1 MSPQR
6 VHELLPAI
14 VVRDGRAALAAEI
27 DRALKSEERHRYNQY
42 AWEGSF
48 FLLALA
54 LCIAVIARALR
65 AEARVHEEQESF
77 LALVSHQ
84 FKTPLAS
91 LQLSLET
98 LALRAPPPQGAR
110 TLIER
115 MLADLARME
124 LMVTQILES
133 ARLERGRVELRP
145 EALPLAA
152 AVARVLAQLEERAR
166 QERIVLKCDIAAG
179 LCVQSDPLALD
190 VVLRNVLENALA
202 AVQAAG
208 GGRIEVQ
215 ARAANGEVQLTVR
228 DSGVGFRPADGA
240 RLFEKFTRLH
250 GRRRPLRHRSRTLH
264 RPPHDAARPRSR
276 QRAQR
281 GSRTGG
287 AARAHLAGGARGT
300 GGGCAGEHVVS
311 APMPAAAH
319 VLVVEDDPHLAAGV
333 MENLRAEGYEVST
346 AADGMQALEWLAAH
360 ACELIVLDVML
371 PGMDGFGVCRT
382 LREQGNTTPVLFLT
396 ARGDPADRVRGLEAG
411 GDDYLAKPFHLQ
423 EFLLRVRAILRR
435 WDWYRSA
442 SATAATAVLRFGG
455 NEVDFRAFRARSWNG
470 EAQELTEKEAMI
482 LKVLAE
488 HAGEIVSR
496 EDLLERVWGYDV
508 FPSTRTVDNFILR
521 LRKRFEKDPANPR
534 HFLTVWGVGYRFL
547 GEGGP

>member
-1 MSPQR
+1 MKATRVFQLTALALVVVAAVQVGWWLYDQHAYTVEKVLAARGAYREQTAAAQALLAAGVSPQQL
-6 VHELLPAI
+6 HELLPAI

-42 AWEGSF
+42 AWEGAF

-166 QERIVLKCDIAAG
+166 QERIVLECDIAAG

-215 ARAANGEVQLTVR
+215 ARAANGEVHLTVR
-228 DSGVGFRPADGA
+228 DSGVGFGAADGA

-250 GRRRPLRHRSRTLH
+250 GS
-264 RPPHDAARPRSR
+264 
-276 QRAQR
+276 
-281 GSRTGG
+281 
-287 AARAHLAGGARGT
+287 AGHYGT
-300 GGGCAGEHVVS
+300 GLGLFIVRRMMELAHGRVS
-311 APMPAAAH
+311 AHSAGVGQGAQLELTWPAAAAA
-319 VLVVEDDPHLAAGV
+319 LAVA
-333 MENLRAEGYEVST
+333 APVST
-346 AADGMQALEWLAAH
+346 
-360 ACELIVLDVML
+360 
-371 PGMDGFGVCRT
+371 
-382 LREQGNTTPVLFLT
+382 
-396 ARGDPADRVRGLEAG
+396 
-411 GDDYLAKPFHLQ
+411 
-423 EFLLRVRAILRR
+423 
-435 WDWYRSA
+435 S
-442 SATAATAVLRFGG
+442 
-455 NEVDFRAFRARSWNG
+455 
-470 EAQELTEKEAMI
+470 
-482 LKVLAE
+482 
-488 HAGEIVSR
+488 
-496 EDLLERVWGYDV
+496 
-508 FPSTRTVDNFILR
+508 
-521 LRKRFEKDPANPR
+521 
-534 HFLTVWGVGYRFL
+534 
-547 GEGGP
+547 